1 MTDVIT
7 DNLDVWTSAIAS
19 KASVGR
25 GSSDKQI
32 AYGIKKLRELILE
45 LAVRGKLVS
54 QDSNDEPAGVLLEK
68 ISAEKERLV
77 KEGKIK
83 KQNPLPEIN
92 DEEKPFD
99 LPENWKWTKLGNISF
114 INPRN
119 EADDKSI
126 ASFVP
131 MSFITTSHTG
141 EHEQEAR
148 EWKEIKNGYTHFA
161 NGDIGVAKITPCF
174 ENSKAVVF
182 SNLSNGIGAGT
193 TELHVARPYGDTL
206 CARYILIYLKSPEI
220 LIVGES
226 KMTGT
231 AGQKRIPKEFF
242 AENPLPLPPLAE
254 QHRIVAKVDELMV
267 LCDQLE
273 QQQTDH
279 LAAHQTLVQT
289 LLDTLTQAADAAEFE
304 QAWSR
309 IANHFDALFTTESS
323 IDQLKQT
330 LLQLAVMG
338 KLVPHDPN
346 DEPASILL
354 EKIAE
359 EHGKTGKGRTAKNKP
374 ELDLSQKVILPS
386 SWEVALFQD
395 ITKVITCGMAST
407 PKYYDSGRIFLS
419 AKNVKPYRF
428 MPDDHKFVDEE
439 TYRKITQNAKPEK
452 GDILLTRVGAG
463 IGEAALI
470 DQDIDFAYYVSLTL
484 IKPYLQYLNSTYL
497 LHWLNSPEG
506 VKKSLDNIY
515 GTGMS
520 QGNLNVNQVRMFSIP
535 IPPLN
540 EQHRIVAKV
549 DELMALCDSLKAR
562 IAAAQT
568 TQLQLADV
576 IVEQAVA

>member
-1 MTDVIT
+1 MVDVIT
-7 DNLDVWTSAIAS
+7 ENLDLWSSAMINKSTA
-19 KASVGR
+19 GR
-25 GSSDKQI
+25 GTSNKQT

-45 LAVRGKLVS
+45 LAVRGKLMP
-54 QDSNDEPAGVLLEK
+54 QDPNDEPAGVLLKKIDEEK
-68 ISAEKERLV
+68 RNLLESGE
-77 KEGKIK
+77 IK
-83 KQNPLPEIN
+83 KQFSSSEIEDYEIPFFLPKGWEWSRIGNIGRDWGQKTPISDFTYIDVSSIINILGLITNPEIISASNAPSRARKIVKIGTVIYSTVRPYLKNICVIENEYLPEPIASTAFAILHPLQNMPGRFFAMYFRSPTFVAYVESVQNGIAYPAIN
-92 DEEKPFD
+92 DKQFFNG
-99 LPENWKWTKLGNISF
+99 L
-114 INPRN
+114 
-119 EADDKSI
+119 
-126 ASFVP
+126 VP
-131 MSFITTSHTG
+131 I
-141 EHEQEAR
+141 
-148 EWKEIKNGYTHFA
+148 
-161 NGDIGVAKITPCF
+161 
-174 ENSKAVVF
+174 
-182 SNLSNGIGAGT
+182 
-193 TELHVARPYGDTL
+193 
-206 CARYILIYLKSPEI
+206 
-220 LIVGES
+220 
-226 KMTGT
+226 
-231 AGQKRIPKEFF
+231 
-242 AENPLPLPPLAE
+242 PPLNE
-254 QHRIVAKVDELMV
+254 QHRIVAKVDELMA

-273 QQQTDH
+273 QQQTDSI
-279 LAAHQTLVQT
+279 AAHKTLVQT
-289 LLDTLTQAADAAEFE
+289 LLGTLTQAADAAEFE